1 MGSFAGHVL
10 PGSLFVIYGT
20 MWITFAILTHLKS
33 KAISVQK
40 TKPNRA
46 KRDHSVKTGKSF
58 FEYKKDVEL
67 SRKSWLPFP
76 CPVLSR
82 VPIEPVL
89 KIVLSFIGILVEAFL
104 SVIEDRDGK
113 AHIVGSVYH
122 IYQNDGHL
130 NGLDKLQHITMY
142 GAFMLSGIID
152 ILTILVK
159 FPQQTSPLF
168 LMLAFSVEGVLF
180 YFHTGGRDHINIQIH
195 FILTL
200 VIGICVLFA
209 FLRVMYATSLII
221 NLGLG
226 FSIFLQGSWFIQ
238 AAYFL
243 FPPGGNGII
252 INEMN
257 RHNEGNNEHHA
268 AVMFVAC
275 CLTWHVMFIVIGVL
289 VLWVV
294 LLVVMRSSAGRRFL
308 KRRGALK
315 INPPQKWDDFA
326 EKEKLINNEDYNA
339 TADLAGDGDINE
351 TQPVV
356 VEMQQLSDVETATL

>member
-1 MGSFAGHVL
+1 MGSFSGHVL
-10 PGSLFVIYGT
+10 PGSLFVIYGI
-20 MWITFAILTHLKS
+20 MWIILAILTNLKS
-33 KAISVQK
+33 KSNSVQRK
-40 TKPNRA
+40 KPNRA
-46 KRDHSVKTGKSF
+46 KQDHSVMSGKSF
-58 FEYKKDVEL
+58 FEYKRDIEL
-67 SRKSWLPFP
+67 GRKSWLPFP

-82 VPIEPVL
+82 APIEPIF

-104 SVIEDRDGK
+104 TVVNDRDGK

-122 IYQNDGHL
+122 IYQTDGHL

-168 LMLAFSVEGVLF
+168 LMLAFSVEGILF

-200 VIGICVLFA
+200 AIGICVLFA
-209 FLRVMYATSLII
+209 FLRVMYATSLPI
-221 NLGLG
+221 NIGLG
-226 FSIFLQGSWFIQ
+226 FSILLQGSWFIQ

-243 FPPGGNGII
+243 YPPGGKGII

-257 RHNEGNNEHHA
+257 RHDEGSDQEHHA
-268 AVMFVAC
+268 ALMFIAC
-275 CLTWHVMFIVIGVL
+275 CLTWHVMFIMMGIIM
-289 VLWVV
+289 LWVV
-294 LLVVMRSSAGRRFL
+294 LLVLIRSSAGRRFL

-315 INPPQKWDDFA
+315 MNPPQKWDDFT
-326 EKEKLINNEDYNA
+326 EKEKLINNEDYN
-339 TADLAGDGDINE
+339 TAGDLGGDGVINE
-351 TQPVV
+351 TEPVV
-356 VEMQQLSDVETATL
+356 VELQQLTATL